1 MIRLPSHQRLV
12 CRAFERP
19 TAGAAVC
26 IAAGVPADTVAPAI
40 REREREIA
48 KLDAKLRGPRPGR
61 PNIDKLREALT
72 LRAAEWR
79 KTLREE
85 PKVARVLLRRLVV
98 PLTLVDP
105 EDFKAFIEWETS
117 LTPAILEGLAPIY
130 R

>member
-1 MIRLPSHQRLV
+1 LGGEPSNAQRPVRPSASQRACLLIPLRLRSGSASAKLPSSTPSCEARD
-12 CRAFERP
+12 
-19 TAGAAVC
+19 AG
-26 IAAGVPADTVAPAI
+26 G
-40 REREREIA
+40 
-48 KLDAKLRGPRPGR
+48 